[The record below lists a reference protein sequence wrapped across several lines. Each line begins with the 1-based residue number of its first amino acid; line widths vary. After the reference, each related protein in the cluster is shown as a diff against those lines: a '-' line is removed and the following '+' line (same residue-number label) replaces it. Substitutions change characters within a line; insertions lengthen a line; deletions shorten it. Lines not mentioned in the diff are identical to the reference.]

1 MSRIRVNDVEVSYD
15 ETGDGDPLILVH
27 PASLSRE
34 VWERNVRAL
43 AKRFRVIAADWPG
56 HGDTEGDTTELVSF
70 GEGLCDAL
78 GVAAAHWVG
87 ASWGGGIAIRM
98 AALTRRVRRMV
109 LVGTG
114 GVPTSEIA
122 RHVSSRAKDESPWE
136 LFRGTYQ
143 DAAYATRERF
153 ERVTALQRRAMPYMV
168 RFRASLPADYA
179 ETGLTAE
186 MRVVKAPTMV
196 IWGAHDRVFPVAIAP
211 FVVRSID
218 GSRLLVYDKSNH
230 FPFIDE
236 AERFNEDVA
245 RFLAS

>member
-1 MSRIRVNDVEVSYD
+1 VRIHVGETDVAYD
-15 ETGDGDPLILVH
+15 EAGSGEPVVLVH

-34 VWERNVRAL
+34 VWERNVHAL
-43 AKRFRVIAADWPG
+43 ATRFRVIAADWPG
-56 HGDTEGDTTELVSF
+56 HGDTAGDTTELVAF
-70 GEGLCDAL
+70 GEALCDAL
-78 GVAAAHWVG
+78 GVEAAHWIG

-98 AALTRRVRRMV
+98 AALTHRVRRMV

-122 RHVSSRAKDESPWE
+122 RHVSSRSKDESPWE

-143 DAAYATRERF
+143 DATYATRERF
-153 ERVTALQRRAMPYMV
+153 ERVTALQKRAMPYMV
-168 RFRASLPADYA
+168 KFRSSLPADYA
-179 ETGLTAE
+179 ERGLAPE
-186 MRVVKAPTMV
+186 MQVVKAPTLV

-218 GSRLLVYDKSNH
+218 GSRLVVYDKSNH
-230 FPFIDE
+230 FPFVDE
-236 AERFNEDVA
+236 AARFNEDVA